1 MLNHIQIATQ
11 KKSFLRSNLC
21 GYSAAKIIPEGTIEV
36 EEPNRKDW
44 KNRRLIFTNG
54 ALFTQ
59 CMSERNNSQVDNARD
74 LDIIMLIFDLL
85 EVI

>member
-36 EEPNRKDW
+36 EEPNRKD
-44 KNRRLIFTNG
+44 
-54 ALFTQ
+54 
-59 CMSERNNSQVDNARD
+59 
-74 LDIIMLIFDLL
+74 
-85 EVI
+85 